1 MRAGLLGIL
10 ALAFV
15 CGVARSAYADL
26 TCLVNVALTPTLR
39 LEGLVELTG
48 DIVLVCSGTAP
59 ETGITGPLTVTLN
72 TEVTSR
78 LLGGTSE
85 ALLLINEPP
94 PGMQTLGTNLFEGVV
109 SGNTVTFNNVP
120 FAVPPGGTIT
130 NRVLRITNVRAD
142 VTSLPPIGNL
152 AGQVIATLSTT
163 QTAVHITTP
172 TQIVGFVQ
180 DSFVFSPDPVCTGP
194 DGIIEVRFT
203 ELFPTAFKI
212 QGMTNQ
218 NVPGNIYNTESGF
231 TPDPIIAGVGLA
243 DSGTELGLAIS
254 GLPPGAHLSVPPAI
268 TEGML
273 TIKAIQPPGGGIVP
287 VVGGAA
293 TIVYEVTIADPNQ
306 SQGITIPITTS
317 GVVVPLPPG
326 TVGPTVRGTL
336 YPISTVA
343 TASATDPIPRFV
355 DVSTPLPFGREC
367 RGAPAM
373 GAASLVA
380 LGLGLLGIGVLMVR
394 RRRSTP

>member
-1 MRAGLLGIL
+1 MRAGVLGIL
-10 ALAFV
+10 ALAFA

-26 TCLVNVALTPTLR
+26 TCLVNVAVTPQLR
-39 LEGLVELTG
+39 HEGLVELTG

-59 ETGITGPLTVTLN
+59 ESGITGPLTVTLN

-94 PGMQTLGTNLFEGVV
+94 PGSQTLGTNLFEGVV

-120 FAVPPGGTIT
+120 FAPPPGGTIT

-142 VTSLPPIGNL
+142 VTSLVVGTQAAP
-152 AGQVIATLSTT
+152 VSATVSTT
-163 QTAVHITTP
+163 LASIDITSP
-172 TQIVGFVQ
+172 RQIVGFVQ
-180 DSFVFSPDPVCTGP
+180 DSFLFSPDPVCTGP

-203 ELFPTAFKI
+203 ELFGTAFKI

-218 NVPGNIYNTESGF
+218 DVPGTIYNTESGF
-231 TPDPIIAGVGLA
+231 TPNPFITGVGLA

-326 TVGPTVRGTL
+326 AVGPTVRGTL

-355 DVSTPLPFGREC
+355 DASTPQPFGREC
-367 RGAPAM
+367 RGAPVM
-373 GAASLVA
+373 GAVSLVA

-394 RRRSTP
+394 RRSTS

>member
-1 MRAGLLGIL
+1 
-10 ALAFV
+10 
-15 CGVARSAYADL
+15 
-26 TCLVNVALTPTLR
+26 
-39 LEGLVELTG
+39 LVELTG

-94 PGMQTLGTNLFEGVV
+94 PGMQTLGTNLFEGVL

-163 QTAVHITTP
+163 QTAVHITTR

-194 DGIIEVRFT
+194 DGIIEV
-203 ELFPTAFKI
+203 
-212 QGMTNQ
+212 
-218 NVPGNIYNTESGF
+218 
-231 TPDPIIAGVGLA
+231 
-243 DSGTELGLAIS
+243 
-254 GLPPGAHLSVPPAI
+254 
-268 TEGML
+268 
-273 TIKAIQPPGGGIVP
+273 
-287 VVGGAA
+287 
-293 TIVYEVTIADPNQ
+293 
-306 SQGITIPITTS
+306 
-317 GVVVPLPPG
+317 
-326 TVGPTVRGTL
+326 
-336 YPISTVA
+336 
-343 TASATDPIPRFV
+343 
-355 DVSTPLPFGREC
+355 
-367 RGAPAM
+367 
-373 GAASLVA
+373 
-380 LGLGLLGIGVLMVR
+380 
-394 RRRSTP
+394 